1 MQASNAPTRIQTPFA
16 NSGDKQTI
24 PVASQIGVADGRAS
38 FTDGF
43 PPLTRTPI
51 VAGGVPPFGTDM
63 NGILYA
69 LSLIQQW
76 QSAGGLFKFDS
87 AFAAAIGGYPR
98 GAMIQRAD
106 GSGFWLCTTDNNTA
120 NPDTGGA
127 GWSAFSSGGVVGN
140 SRAMRMVVA
149 SASASGTL
157 TADEIV
163 VGASLGGQ
171 TYRLPSFSKT
181 INLATTG
188 AGGMDTGAAPNNG
201 AVAIYAIYNP
211 TTGASALLAVNA
223 TSAAAPNIYGGANM
237 PSGYTASA
245 LVSVW
250 RTNASG
256 QFVVG
261 YQYERRVSLTAALAF
276 SATATAASPTSVSL
290 APILPPNAVEAY
302 GTISAGVT
310 GAAASSISSSIG
322 SSAAMV
328 GSQSVNSNAN
338 GIVSVYNQF
347 NVQISASQTI
357 FYQFTQTGGTSPSVN
372 IFLVGYSF

>member
-1 MQASNAPTRIQTPFA
+1 MAANDFLPFA
-16 NSGDKQTI
+16 
-24 PVASQIGVADGRAS
+24 
-38 FTDGF
+38 
-43 PPLTRTPI
+43 
-51 VAGGVPPFGTDM
+51 
-63 NGILYA
+63 
-69 LSLIQQW
+69 
-76 QSAGGLFKFDS
+76 
-87 AFAAAIGGYPR
+87 
-98 GAMIQRAD
+98 
-106 GSGFWLCTTDNNTA
+106 
-120 NPDTGGA
+120 GGA
-127 GWSAFSSGGVVGN
+127 GSNVLSQAAYAALAARTAGFSAGVAKSAELNKVWRQSSLMAAVIGQIINDVTGQDAVDDGTIATLVANLKTAIKAMPSGVVGT
-140 SRAMRMVVA
+140 SRGLKCSVMTA
-149 SASASGTL
+149 SASAAI
-157 TADEIV
+157 TADELIV
-163 VGASLGGQ
+163 ESALGGNR
-171 TYRLPSFSKT
+171 YCLAGFSKT

-256 QFVVG
+256 QLVVG
-261 YQYERRVSLTAALAF
+261 YQYERRVSFTAALAF

-322 SSAAMV
+322 SNSAMV
-328 GSQSVNSNAN
+328 GSQSANSNST
-338 GIVSVYNQF
+338 GIVSVSNQF